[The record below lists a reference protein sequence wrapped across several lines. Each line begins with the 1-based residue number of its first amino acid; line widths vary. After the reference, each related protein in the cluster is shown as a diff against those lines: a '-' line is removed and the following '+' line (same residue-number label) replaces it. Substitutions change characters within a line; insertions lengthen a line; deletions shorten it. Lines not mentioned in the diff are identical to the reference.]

1 MYLMQR
7 QRMYKGRQQRS
18 PPGGAQIVMAA
29 PEPAR
34 IKTGEMIVATPK
46 QAPVA
51 TVNPRQAS
59 QERPNEPIIMERP
72 SQQ

>member
-1 MYLMQR
+1 M
-7 QRMYKGRQQRS
+7 
-18 PPGGAQIVMAA
+18 MAG

-34 IKTGEMIVATPK
+34 IKTGEMIVARPT
-46 QAPVA
+46 QAPAA